1 MEICNGDYGSHISKL
16 VESIENGKSNVWR
29 STRTLYLNEEIIIPQ
44 QIAPIRLYSFE
55 TEFKQTP
62 HYAASSWKQL
72 CILVKRNAVKLIRD
86 RVTLLYIMSLIHIF
100 RRITQE
106 GELYKS
112 LVK

>member
-29 STRTLYLNEEIIIPQ
+29 SAKTFYLKEEIIISQ
-44 QIAPIRLYSFE
+44 QVAPIRLYSFE

-62 HYAASSWKQL
+62 HYATSSWKQL
-72 CILVKRNAVKLIRD
+72 CVLVKRNAIRLIRD
-86 RVTLLYIMSLIHIF
+86 RVTLLYIMNLIYIF
-100 RRITQE
+100 VILGKRE
-106 GELYKS
+106 FYKG